1 MGIHTVTVPVLI
13 PPGIRCNKNDVPA
26 AAGGGMMHTAR
37 HRHDRGLA
45 VLPSSVMAAQRS
57 VSLSNGKIIDL
68 KQIQLIAWY
77 FKVDGWL
84 SM

>member
-1 MGIHTVTVPVLI
+1 
-13 PPGIRCNKNDVPA
+13 
-26 AAGGGMMHTAR
+26 
-37 HRHDRGLA
+37 
-45 VLPSSVMAAQRS
+45 MAAQRS

>member
-26 AAGGGMMHTAR
+26 AAAAGGMMHTAR
-37 HRHDRGLA
+37 HRGLA

>member
-26 AAGGGMMHTAR
+26 AAAAGGGMMHT
-37 HRHDRGLA
+37 RGLA